1 MNTGEL
7 TFWNSGVW
15 LIPLFLFATVGGL
28 YLLVR
33 YWRNKTTQDLK
44 NLRSGLRDAHTK
56 RGQMALALRNYSGE
70 QREPFASRLGALNS
84 SLAQIDQSLADLER
98 RHVEIHER
106 MRHLAANQWQATVG
120 APFFWY
126 SLRRDVAGLRQDLAS
141 LQTFQDSTTAQ
152 VEELSGLGWQI
163 ANQAS
168 QIQTTYSQA
177 KESLDF
183 LRSKNVH
190 GDAFESAA
198 RQEAQARAALAQIP
212 AYFFSNEQTLVLER
226 AEPDAIARSH
236 AVLNEIQPVVEEL
249 NLELEAWE
257 KRYAQAVEQANA
269 MRQRLDQVEQMLEN
283 APSGLNLSP
292 QRSRLEQMNVISEN
306 LQATLTRLEL
316 ESLEEEYA
324 ETQRLDQAAQ
334 EIGEQIQQARQQRD
348 DLERVLDELSQGLKE
363 LSTQFADLGTSQVHP
378 VVWGESRIKLT
389 HLSRQ
394 ASAIGSI
401 HKQRTP
407 QQISSDLE
415 SATRL
420 NQQQKELSQHCQHIG
435 QQHQQLLETIH
446 SPEMQKAPEW
456 ITNVEKL
463 VEKTQAYAPENWPR
477 ADAVAKLPEH
487 LQYLAQGLKLLV
499 SGNPAESIPEKELD
513 QRLEDT
519 RELESY
525 YRELRQRVQNI
536 QKRLA
541 EIQRIEKASAE
552 KLASAKAA
560 LNQTAL
566 LVRSNALLAEEAGA
580 EIERLQSRID
590 QLSRELD
597 QPEQS
602 ALERKAQAANA
613 LLARIEQAGLKW
625 LGKLNQAL
633 EEQRQALASK
643 LTQADAVAPLDEP
656 SVAEARRLL
665 AAGQMFSNQP
675 SQENQPID
683 FGQLVLELKRRSEY
697 WQKCSAA
704 RMALQDS
711 VDPLLEMYEAVSHNR
726 RVAKEQ
732 FNEVAAWLRSARHWP
747 PTSASLQSEEQEL
760 AQIEEQWQAIKQG
773 QHKAMSLV
781 AQLGTLDSRYQTMA
795 GNVRRTAERA
805 GEEMDRVEKIEAEL
819 DEVLQ
824 LWHAQGQTH
833 LDNRTAREEIRRLMD
848 GIQDEWEGIKRQ
860 YRQDALSYNQVLQN
874 LQALLRK
881 VRLTQVPIDESH
893 VLDVNGRVIPYR

>member
-44 NLRSGLRDAHTK
+44 NLRSGLRDAHAK

-84 SLAQIDQSLADLER
+84 SLAQIDQSLVDLER
-98 RHVEIHER
+98 RHVEIHEH
-106 MRHLAANQWQATVG
+106 MRHLASNQWRATVG

-141 LQTFQDSTTAQ
+141 LQTFQDSTTTQ

-163 ANQAS
+163 ASQAS
-168 QIQTTYSQA
+168 QIQTTYSKVKQ
-177 KESLDF
+177 SLDF
-183 LRSKNVH
+183 LRRKNVH
-190 GDAFESAA
+190 GDAFKSAA
-198 RQEAQARAALAQIP
+198 RQEEQARAALAQIP
-212 AYFFSNEQTLVLER
+212 AYFFSSEQALVLER

-236 AVLNEIQPVVEEL
+236 AVLNEIQPLVEEL
-249 NLELEAWE
+249 RQTLEDWQ
-257 KRYAQAVEQANA
+257 KRYTQAVEQAGA
-269 MRQRLDQVEQMLEN
+269 MRQRLDQVGQMLES

-292 QRSRLEQMNVISEN
+292 QRARLEQMSVISEN
-306 LQATLTRLEL
+306 LQATLTRLEI
-316 ESLEEEYA
+316 ESLEEVRA

-334 EIGEQIQQARQQRD
+334 EMGAQIQQARQQRD
-348 DLERVLDELSQGLKE
+348 DLESVLAELSQGLKD

-407 QQISSDLE
+407 QQVARDLE
-415 SATRL
+415 SAARL
-420 NQQQKELSQHCQHIG
+420 SQQQKELSQHCQRVA
-435 QQHQQLLETIH
+435 QQHQELLDIIQ

-456 ITNVEKL
+456 YASVEKL
-463 VEKTQAYAPENWPR
+463 AERTQVYAPENWPR
-477 ADAVAKLPEH
+477 ADMVSKLPEQ

-499 SGNPAESIPEKELD
+499 SGNQSEPIPEKELD

-519 RELESY
+519 RELERY
-525 YRELRQRVQNI
+525 YRELRQRVQNV

-541 EIQRIEKASAE
+541 EIQRIEKATAD
-552 KLASAKAA
+552 KLASARAA

-566 LVRSNALLAEEAGA
+566 LVRSNALLAEKAGA

-590 QLSRELD
+590 QLSRQLD
-597 QPEQS
+597 QPEQGM
-602 ALERKAQAANA
+602 LERKAQSANA
-613 LLARIEQAGLKW
+613 LLARIQQAGIQW
-625 LGKLNQAL
+625 LSQLNQAL

-643 LTQADAVAPLDEP
+643 LTRVEAVAPLDEP

-675 SQENQPID
+675 TQENRPVD
-683 FGQLVLELKRRSEY
+683 FSQLVLEIKRRSEY

-704 RMALQDS
+704 RKALQDS

-747 PTSASLQSEEQEL
+747 PTSASLQSEEREL
-760 AQIEEQWQAIKQG
+760 AEIEEQWQAIKQG
-773 QHKAMSLV
+773 QHKAMALV

-824 LWHAQGQTH
+824 MWHGLDQTH
-833 LDNRTAREEIRRLMD
+833 LDNRVARAEIRQLMD
-848 GIQDEWEGIKRQ
+848 NIQEEWENIKRQ
-860 YRQDALSYNQVLQN
+860 YRQNALSYNQALQN

-881 VRLTQVPIDESH
+881 ARITQVPFDESH

>member
-44 NLRSGLRDAHTK
+44 NLRSGLREAHSK
-56 RGQMALALRNYSGE
+56 RSQMAFVLRNYSGE
-70 QREPFASRLGALNS
+70 QREPFATRLEALNA
-84 SLAQIDQSLADLER
+84 SLEQIDQRLADLER
-98 RHVEIHER
+98 RHVDIHER

-126 SLRRDVAGLRQDLAS
+126 SLRRDVTGLWQDLTS
-141 LQTFQDSTTAQ
+141 LQTTQSSTAAQ

-168 QIQTTYSQA
+168 QIQTTHAQA

-190 GDAFESAA
+190 GEAFESAA

-212 AYFFSNEQTLVLER
+212 AYFFSSEQALVLER

-236 AVLNEIQPVVEEL
+236 AVLNEIQPLVEEL
-249 NLELEAWE
+249 RQTLEDWE
-257 KRYAQAVEQANA
+257 KRYAQTVEGASA
-269 MRQRLDQVEQMLEN
+269 MRQRLDQMEQQLES

-292 QRSRLEQMNVISEN
+292 QRSRLEQMSVIAEN

-316 ESLEEEYA
+316 ESLEEVYA

-334 EIGEQIQQARQQRD
+334 KMGEQIQQARQQRD
-348 DLERVLDELSQGLKE
+348 DLERVLDELSQGLKD
-363 LSTQFADLGTSQVHP
+363 LSIQFADLGTSQVHP

-389 HLSRQ
+389 NLSRQ
-394 ASAIGSI
+394 ASDIGSI
-401 HKQRTP
+401 QKQRTP
-407 QQISSDLE
+407 QQVSRDLE

-420 NQQQKELSQHCQHIG
+420 NQQQKDLSQHCQRVG
-435 QQHQQLLETIH
+435 QQHQELLAIIQA
-446 SPEMQKAPEW
+446 PGMQKAGEW
-456 ITNVEKL
+456 YASIEKL
-463 VEKTQAYAPENWPR
+463 VEKTQTYAPENWPR
-477 ADAVAKLPEH
+477 ADAVAKLPEQ
-487 LQYLAQGLKLLV
+487 LEYLAQGLKLLV
-499 SGNPAESIPEKELD
+499 SGNPSEPVPEKELE
-513 QRLEDT
+513 QRLQDT

-525 YRELRQRVQNI
+525 YRELRQRLHNI
-536 QKRLA
+536 DKRLA
-541 EIQRIEKASAE
+541 EIQRIEKATE
-552 KLASAKAA
+552 DKLASANAA
-560 LNQTAL
+560 LNQSAL
-566 LVRSNALLAEEAGA
+566 LARSNALLAEKTEA

-590 QLSRELD
+590 QLTREFD
-597 QPEQS
+597 QPGQG
-602 ALERKAQAANA
+602 ALERKAQAAND
-613 LLARIEQAGLKW
+613 LLARIEQAGLTW
-625 LGKLNQAL
+625 LGQLNQAL

-643 LTQADAVAPLDEP
+643 LTRVEAVAPLDEP

-665 AAGQMFSNQP
+665 AAGQIFSNQP
-675 SQENQPID
+675 SQENRPVD
-683 FGQLVLELKRRSEY
+683 FSQLVLDMKRRSEY
-697 WQKCSAA
+697 WQKCRAA
-704 RMALQDS
+704 RKALEDS

-747 PTSASLQSEEQEL
+747 PTSASLQSEEREL
-760 AQIEEQWQAIKQG
+760 NKIEEQWQALKQG
-773 QHKAMSLV
+773 QHKAMALV

-795 GNVRRTAERA
+795 GRVRRTAERA

-824 LWHAQGQTH
+824 MWHAQSQTH
-833 LDNRTAREEIRRLMD
+833 LDNRMARQEIRQLMD
-848 GIQDEWEGIKRQ
+848 SIQDEWENTKHQ
-860 YRQDALSYNQVLQN
+860 YHQNALPYQQVLQN
-874 LQALLRK
+874 LQDLHRK
-881 VRLTQVPIDESH
+881 ARITQVPFDESH
-893 VLDVNGRVIPYR
+893 VLDVSGRVIPYR